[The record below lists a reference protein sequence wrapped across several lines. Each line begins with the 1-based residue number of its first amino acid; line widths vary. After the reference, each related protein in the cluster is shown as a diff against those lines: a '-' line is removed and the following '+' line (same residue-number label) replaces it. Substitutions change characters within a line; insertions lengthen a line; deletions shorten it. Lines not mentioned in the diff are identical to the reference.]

1 VVGVSRAAGVPPRVL
16 FSVPGKRGL
25 GHVMR
30 GLNVAREIQALE
42 PAAECVFVSRGGA
55 IRSMVGDEFG
65 VVVVGPEDERLP
77 AVVGAERLKPHV
89 IVHDTALPD
98 DVRIGDAA
106 PVYVMRRSL
115 PHRQREV
122 MDSPALRDVALIVVP
137 HTRHEF
143 GYDVPAD
150 LAERCRFVGP
160 IARRPTS
167 AGVVRARER
176 YDAQGHFLVTS
187 TVGGGGFQEQAE
199 AFLAA
204 AAAVQVE
211 LVGWRPDVRHVVVR
225 GPNFTGT
232 AAAVPG
238 AREVTFDPELVE
250 LLAASDLVVAEG
262 GYNTVLEVR
271 LAQVPGVFLPSV
283 RSWDDQEGRVR
294 ELERKG
300 LARVLIEPSPS
311 EAASV
316 VAGLASD
323 PQWLA
328 AVRGRYALEH
338 LDTGNRK
345 AAEAVLD
352 LAARTSGTVGR

>member
-1 VVGVSRAAGVPPRVL
+1 VL
-16 FSVPGKRGL
+16 FSVPGRRGL

-30 GLNVAREIQALE
+30 GLNVAREIRKVD
-42 PAAECVFVSRGGA
+42 PTAECVFVSRGGA
-55 IRSMVGDEFG
+55 VRDVVGDEFR
-65 VVVVGPEDERLP
+65 VVVVAPEDERP
-77 AVVGAERLKPHV
+77 AALVGAERLDPHV
-89 IVHDTALPD
+89 VVHDTALPD
-98 DVRIGDAA
+98 DVRVGDAA

-115 PHRQREV
+115 PERQREV

-137 HTRHEF
+137 HTREDF

-150 LAERCRFVGP
+150 LVQRCRFVGP

-167 AGVVRARER
+167 EGAVRARER

-187 TVGGGGFQEQAE
+187 TVGGGGFREQAE
-199 AFLAA
+199 AFLAV

-211 LVGWRPDVRHVVVR
+211 LGGRRPDVRHVVVR

-232 AAAVPG
+232 AAALPG

-271 LAQVPGVFLPSV
+271 LAQVPAVFLPSV

-294 ELERKG
+294 ELERSG
-300 LARVLIEPSPS
+300 LARVLVEPSPA

-316 VAGLASD
+316 IAGLAGD
-323 PQWLA
+323 AAWLA
-328 AVRGRYALEH
+328 AVHDRYALEH
-338 LDTGNRK
+338 LQTGNRA
-345 AAEAVLD
+345 AAEALLE
-352 LAARTSGTVGR
+352 LAARTSVAVRR